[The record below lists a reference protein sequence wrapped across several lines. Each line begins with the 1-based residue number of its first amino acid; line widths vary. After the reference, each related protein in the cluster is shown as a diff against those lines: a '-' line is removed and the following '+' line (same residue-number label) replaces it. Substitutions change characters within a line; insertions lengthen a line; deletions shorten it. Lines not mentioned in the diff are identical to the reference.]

1 MTDRDGPDFGPL
13 SRPHTH
19 AVRQLLHPEEAA
31 QQVDDPRLVY
41 DLTDTRH
48 AMRFAEA
55 FGNELKFDTRRNG
68 WRHFDGNRW
77 ALNDSAAVE
86 KAAHFARLRQ
96 QDALEIPDKGTRLSA
111 VSFAIRCEGRTAI
124 ESVLSLAR
132 HFAPMR
138 DDREWIPIRG
148 CSAVRMA
155 RSIYGPASCARPT
168 ERPHHV
174 EYDRRGG
181 RRRDRAALGAVRPKI
196 PNRDAELV
204 TFVQKGVGYS
214 LTGETSE
221 QVAFVDVG
229 PGANGKTTFLSTLS
243 TILGDYAYTMPFAT
257 VERQRA
263 GGIPNDVAALAG
275 KRFVTASE
283 VNEGARWNEARL
295 KALTGCDQIPA
306 RFLHAEFF
314 TFRPVAKFWFAV
326 NTKPQAHDHSH
337 GFWRR
342 LRLIPFPCTFPI
354 DKKLSAAL
362 MAEAAGI
369 LAWAVRGCLR
379 WQLDGLQA
387 PAIVT
392 TTTDEYR
399 EDSDP
404 LSEFLRAACVIG
416 DTVADSEMSASDLY
430 KHYRDWAQRNSLSE
444 REMLTATSFGTLIK
458 NHLAWRRGRAGLIYT
473 GVARSV

>member
-1 MTDRDGPDFGPL
+1 MPSWRPSYRKGWATASPARRASKWRSSTSARREWQDHVPQHALDD
-13 SRPHTH
+13 SRRLRLYD
-19 AVRQLLHPEEAA
+19 AVR
-31 QQVDDPRLVY
+31 
-41 DLTDTRH
+41 
-48 AMRFAEA
+48 
-55 FGNELKFDTRRNG
+55 
-68 WRHFDGNRW
+68 
-77 ALNDSAAVE
+77 
-86 KAAHFARLRQ
+86 
-96 QDALEIPDKGTRLSA
+96 
-111 VSFAIRCEGRTAI
+111 
-124 ESVLSLAR
+124 
-132 HFAPMR
+132 
-138 DDREWIPIRG
+138 
-148 CSAVRMA
+148 
-155 RSIYGPASCARPT
+155 
-168 ERPHHV
+168 
-174 EYDRRGG
+174 DRRAAA
-181 RRRDRAALGAVRPKI
+181 RRRHPQRRRRAR
-196 PNRDAELV
+196 
-204 TFVQKGVGYS
+204 
-214 LTGETSE
+214 
-221 QVAFVDVG
+221 
-229 PGANGKTTFLSTLS
+229 
-243 TILGDYAYTMPFAT
+243 
-257 VERQRA
+257 
-263 GGIPNDVAALAG
+263 G

-295 KALTGCDQIPA
+295 KALTGGDYIPA

-458 NHLAWRRGRAGLIYT
+458 NHLAWRRGRAGLINT